1 MLLLNA
7 AAMREADRY
16 AIEDL
21 GIPGHTLMECAGRA
35 AVSVVLALKPT
46 HVGILCGGGNNG
58 GDGLVA
64 ARLLADRGVRV
75 TVLMASEPGTD
86 DATLNASLLERMK
99 HGAPDLPL
107 TVHHGRDEANREEAL
122 GSMQS
127 ADVLVDA
134 MLGTGLSSTVRE
146 PYASLIGWMNAHSAS
161 RVSLDVPSGLS
172 SDTGAIW
179 GTGVRAHHTIS
190 FGAAK
195 TGLFIGNGPDVA
207 GHVRVA
213 DIGIPGFVLRN
224 AGASPGCAVLQTAQ
238 GVRAHLHPRTRN
250 DNKYTTGPAVIIGGS
265 AQFPGAPTLAA
276 RAAAR
281 AGSGYVVVA
290 CSPAIRTVL
299 LEKLTE
305 IPVVAWD
312 QDASHMV
319 PEALGTHWD
328 KARSVVLGPGL
339 GRSPDATRL
348 VKTVLESFDGPV
360 VVDADALRVLNDDP
374 EWASAHA
381 RTDWILTPH
390 AGELP
395 TGTAKTLS
403 DSGPVTAAH
412 ELATSMGAVVVLKG
426 MPAVIAHPDG
436 RCIVNAS
443 GNPAAGTAGT
453 GDVLA
458 GIIGGLL
465 ATGVPAFEAAA
476 AGMHIA
482 GTAAD
487 RFVQE
492 HASQSMMAGDIVDRL
507 PALLADYN

>member
-1 MLLLNA
+1 MLLLTA

-16 AIEDL
+16 TIEEL

-35 AVSVVLALKPT
+35 AMSVILALKPT

-86 DATLNASLLERMK
+86 VSALNALLLVRMM

-107 TVHHGRDEANREEAL
+107 AIHHGTEEAMN
-122 GSMQS
+122 SMQS

-134 MLGTGLSSTVRE
+134 MLGTGLASTVRE
-146 PYASLIGWMNAHSAS
+146 PYAALIGWMNAQDAT
-161 RVSLDVPSGLS
+161 RVSLDIPSGLS
-172 SDTGAIW
+172 SDSGACL
-179 GTGVRAHHTIS
+179 GTCVRADHTIS

-195 TGLFIGNGPDVA
+195 TGLFIADGPDAA

-213 DIGIPGFVLRN
+213 DIGIPEYVLR
-224 AGASPGCAVLQTAQ
+224 AEQTSPGCAVLQTARS
-238 GVRAHLHPRTRN
+238 VRAHLNQRTRK
-250 DNKYTTGPAVIIGGS
+250 DHKYTTGPTVIIGGS
-265 AQFPGAPTLAA
+265 SQFPGAPALAA

-290 CSPAIRTVL
+290 CPPPIRTVL

-312 QDASHMV
+312 LDAPHAV
-319 PEALGTHWD
+319 ADALGAHWN
-328 KARSVVLGPGL
+328 KAKSLVLGPGL
-339 GRSPDATRL
+339 GRSTEVSRQ
-348 VKTVLESFDGPV
+348 VKAVLESFDGPV

-374 EWASAHA
+374 EWTRAHA
-381 RTDWILTPH
+381 RPDWILTPH

-395 TGTAKTLS
+395 ETTDL
-403 DSGPVTAAH
+403 AAD
-412 ELATSMGAVVVLKG
+412 GAVRSAQRLAASIGAIVLLKG
-426 MPAVIAHPDG
+426 MPSVIAHPDG
-436 RCIVNAS
+436 RCIVNAT
-443 GNPAAGTAGT
+443 GNPAAATAGT

-465 ATGVPAFEAAA
+465 ATGVPAFDAAA

-487 RFVQE
+487 VFVQE
-492 HASQSMMAGDIVDRL
+492 HASQSMMASDIVDRL